1 MNELEK
7 LYKSNLAHDLVVAE
21 KRDGEEGIRDTFRT
35 YLKNYPSRK
44 AWIQDVADQY
54 MIDISGLHEASGENM
69 NLKEQYTRLFN
80 GKPRGNDEAM
90 IQERLRLSDMSPE
103 AQKLYRD
110 GRDLF
115 DRAFSLTKGRGKLVA
130 LIDDY
135 IKYNPGFNKID
146 KRESRIVANTLA
158 NYAYENQ

>member
-1 MNELEK
+1 MNTDERLF
-7 LYKSNLAHDLVVAE
+7 KSQLQRDLTRAE
-21 KRDGEEGIRDTFRT
+21 QLNGEDGIQDTIRQ
-35 YLKNYPSRK
+35 YLKNYSDHMHL
-44 AWIQDVADQY
+44 WIQDVADQY
-54 MIDISGLHEASGENM
+54 MLDILDLKEQSM

-80 GKPRGNDEAM
+80 GKPRGNDGAM
-90 IQERLRLSDMSPE
+90 IQERMRLSDMSPE
-103 AQKLYRD
+103 AQELYNN

-115 DRAFSLTKGRGKLVA
+115 DKAFSLTKGRGKVVA

-146 KRESRIVANTLA
+146 KRESRIVARTLA